1 MLVSGRVIN
10 CPELVQFHSQVL
22 MGEDGDK
29 VKLGEVVELL
39 QDEQTIKKNI
49 MVSMPVANK
58 GSFTLLPRIMVQ

>member
-1 MLVSGRVIN
+1 
-10 CPELVQFHSQVL
+10 

-58 GSFTLLPRIMVQ
+58 GSFTLPPRIMVQ